1 MLKLSKEDQKNLA
14 KEMFENGKS
23 YAEISKDLDISESTL
38 KSWKRRAGWERATLH
53 TKKTQPLKKD
63 KKVANKKNVRKD
75 DVSIE
80 KIKENLISQLKKR
93 KADEEVYRDLVDDY
107 VAMWNIKN
115 QLIEDI
121 NMRGVQVKTF
131 NSNGQEVYKKN
142 DSIVELPK
150 YNTQML
156 KLLNDLGLSALD
168 WDSEAEGEV
177 DV

>member
-1 MLKLSKEDQKNLA
+1 MEKAVRLGACNPPYEKNATFEKE
-14 KEMFENGKS
+14 
-23 YAEISKDLDISESTL
+23 
-38 KSWKRRAGWERATLH
+38 
-53 TKKTQPLKKD
+53 

-115 QLIEDI
+115 QLIDDI
-121 NMRGVQVKTF
+121 NTRGVQVKTF

>member
-1 MLKLSKEDQKNLA
+1 MSKESSKNLA
-14 KEMFENGKS
+14 KEMYENGKS

-38 KSWKRRAGWERATLH
+38 KSWKRRCGWQRATPKI
-53 TKKTQPLKKD
+53 KKSQPLKKE
-63 KKVANKKNVRKD
+63 KKVATKENHQKNN
-75 DVSIE
+75 VSVE
-80 KIKENLISQLKKR
+80 KIKENLISQLEKR
-93 KADEEVYRDLVDDY
+93 NANEEVYIDLVEDY
-107 VAMWNIKN
+107 IALWNIKN
-115 QLIEDI
+115 QLIDDI
-121 NMRGVQVKTF
+121 NTRGVQVKTF

-168 WDSEAEGEV
+168 WDSEKDTDP

>member
-1 MLKLSKEDQKNLA
+1 MRT
-14 KEMFENGKS
+14 
-23 YAEISKDLDISESTL
+23 ISIWNILT
-38 KSWKRRAGWERATLH
+38 
-53 TKKTQPLKKD
+53 PLKKE
-63 KKVANKKNVRKD
+63 KKVANKEKAKKEN
-75 DVSIE
+75 VSIE

-115 QLIEDI
+115 KLIEDI
-121 NMRGVQVKTF
+121 NTRGVQVKTF

>member
-1 MLKLSKEDQKNLA
+1 MTNENSKNVA
-14 KEMFENGKS
+14 KEMFESGKS
-23 YAEISKDLDISESTL
+23 YLEISKQLNISESTL
-38 KSWKRRAGWERATLH
+38 KSWKRRNGWVRATP
-53 TKKTQPLKKD
+53 KN
-63 KKVANKKNVRKD
+63 KKVQPSKKSKKVSNVHNSSND
-75 DVSIE
+75 NIPIE

-93 KADEEVYRDLVDDY
+93 GANEEVYLDLIEDY
-107 VAMWNIKN
+107 LALWKIKN
-115 QLIEDI
+115 KLIEDI
-121 NMRGVQVKTF
+121 NLRGVQVKTF

-168 WDSEAEGEV
+168 FDSEDEGDV

>member
-1 MLKLSKEDQKNLA
+1 MSKESPKNLA

-38 KSWKRRAGWERATLH
+38 KSWKRRCGWQRATPKI
-53 TKKTQPLKKD
+53 KKSQPLKKE
-63 KKVANKKNVRKD
+63 KKVATKENHQKNN
-75 DVSIE
+75 VSVE
-80 KIKENLISQLKKR
+80 KIKENLISQLEKR
-93 KADEEVYRDLVDDY
+93 NANEEVYIDLVEDY
-107 VAMWNIKN
+107 IALWNIKN
-115 QLIEDI
+115 QLIDDI
-121 NMRGVQVKTF
+121 NTRGVQVKTF

-168 WDSEAEGEV
+168 WDSEKDTDP

>member
-1 MLKLSKEDQKNLA
+1 MTDETPKKIAQK
-14 KEMFENGKS
+14 MFENGKS
-23 YAEISKDLDISESTL
+23 YSEISKKLNISESTL
-38 KSWKRRAGWERATLH
+38 KSGKRRCGWERATLN
-53 TKKTQPLKKD
+53 KNKTQPLKKE
-63 KKVANKKNVRKD
+63 KKVANKEKAKKEN
-75 DVSIE
+75 VSIE

-115 QLIEDI
+115 KLIEDI
-121 NMRGVQVKTF
+121 NTRGVQVKTF

>member
-1 MLKLSKEDQKNLA
+1 MTNENSKNVA

-23 YAEISKDLDISESTL
+23 YLEISKQLNISESTL
-38 KSWKRRAGWERATLH
+38 KSWKRRNGWVRATP
-53 TKKTQPLKKD
+53 KN
-63 KKVANKKNVRKD
+63 KKVQPSKKSKKVSNVHN
-75 DVSIE
+75 SSNNNIPIE

-93 KADEEVYRDLVDDY
+93 GANEEVYLDLIEDY
-107 VAMWNIKN
+107 LALWKIKN

-121 NMRGVQVKTF
+121 NLRGVQVKTF

-168 WDSEAEGEV
+168 FDSEDEGDV

>member
-1 MLKLSKEDQKNLA
+1 MTDENSKNVA

-23 YAEISKDLDISESTL
+23 YLEISKQLNISESTL
-38 KSWKRRAGWERATLH
+38 KSWKRRNCWVRATSKNKNVQPS
-53 TKKTQPLKKD
+53 KKT
-63 KKVANKKNVRKD
+63 KKVANVQNSSNDNVP
-75 DVSIE
+75 IE

-93 KADEEVYRDLVDDY
+93 GANEEVYLDLIEDY
-107 VAMWNIKN
+107 LALWKIKN

-121 NMRGVQVKTF
+121 NLRGVQVKTF

-150 YNTQML
+150 YNSQML
-156 KLLNDLGLSALD
+156 KLLNDLGLSALVWESD
-168 WDSEAEGEV
+168 DDNDD

>member
-1 MLKLSKEDQKNLA
+1 MSDETPKKIA

-23 YAEISKDLDISESTL
+23 YTEISKKLGISESTL
-38 KSWKRRAGWERATLH
+38 KSWKRRSGWERATLN
-53 TKKTQPLKKD
+53 KSKTQPLKKE
-63 KKVANKKNVRKD
+63 KKVAKKGNAKKDNVS
-75 DVSIE
+75 VE

-93 KADEEVYRDLVDDY
+93 KANEEVYIDLVEDY
-107 VAMWNIKN
+107 VALWNIKN

-121 NMRGVQVKTF
+121 NTRGVQVKTF

>member
-1 MLKLSKEDQKNLA
+1 
-14 KEMFENGKS
+14 MF
-23 YAEISKDLDISESTL
+23 
-38 KSWKRRAGWERATLH
+38 KRQILV
-53 TKKTQPLKKD
+53 QPLKKE
-63 KKVANKKNVRKD
+63 KKVANKEKAKKEN
-75 DVSIE
+75 VSIE

-115 QLIEDI
+115 KLIEDI
-121 NMRGVQVKTF
+121 NTRGVQVKTF

>member
-1 MLKLSKEDQKNLA
+1 
-14 KEMFENGKS
+14 MFENGKS

-38 KSWKRRAGWERATLH
+38 KSWKRRCGWQRATPKI
-53 TKKTQPLKKD
+53 KKSQPLKKE
-63 KKVANKKNVRKD
+63 KKVATKENNQKNN
-75 DVSIE
+75 VSVE
-80 KIKENLISQLKKR
+80 KIKENLISQLEKR
-93 KADEEVYRDLVDDY
+93 NANEEVYIDLVEDY
-107 VAMWNIKN
+107 IALWNIKN
-115 QLIEDI
+115 QLIDDI
-121 NMRGVQVKTF
+121 NTRGVQVKTF

-168 WDSEAEGEV
+168 WDSEKDNDP

>member
-1 MLKLSKEDQKNLA
+1 
-14 KEMFENGKS
+14 MFENGKS

-38 KSWKRRAGWERATLH
+38 KSWKRRCGWQRATPKI
-53 TKKTQPLKKD
+53 KKSQPLKKE
-63 KKVANKKNVRKD
+63 KKVATKENHQKNN
-75 DVSIE
+75 VSVE
-80 KIKENLISQLKKR
+80 KIKENLISQLEKR
-93 KADEEVYRDLVDDY
+93 NANEEVYIDLVEDY
-107 VAMWNIKN
+107 IALWNIKN
-115 QLIEDI
+115 QLIDDI
-121 NMRGVQVKTF
+121 NTRGVQVKTF

-168 WDSEAEGEV
+168 WDSEKDTDP

>member
-1 MLKLSKEDQKNLA
+1 MSDETPKKIA

-23 YAEISKDLDISESTL
+23 YTEISKQLGISESTL
-38 KSWKRRAGWERATLH
+38 KSWKRRSGWERATLH
-53 TKKTQPLKKD
+53 TKKTQTLKKE

-115 QLIEDI
+115 QLIDDI
-121 NMRGVQVKTF
+121 NTRGVQVKTF

>member
-1 MLKLSKEDQKNLA
+1 MSKESSKNLA

-38 KSWKRRAGWERATLH
+38 KSWKRRCGWQRATPKI
-53 TKKTQPLKKD
+53 KKSQPLKKE
-63 KKVANKKNVRKD
+63 KKVATKENHQKNN
-75 DVSIE
+75 VSVE
-80 KIKENLISQLKKR
+80 KIKENLISQLEKR
-93 KADEEVYRDLVDDY
+93 NANEEVYIDLVEDY
-107 VAMWNIKN
+107 IALWNIKN
-115 QLIEDI
+115 QLIDDI
-121 NMRGVQVKTF
+121 NTRGVQVKTF

-168 WDSEAEGEV
+168 WDSEKDTDP

>member
-1 MLKLSKEDQKNLA
+1 MSKESPKNLA

-38 KSWKRRAGWERATLH
+38 KSWKRRCGWQRATPKI
-53 TKKTQPLKKD
+53 KKSQPLKKE
-63 KKVANKKNVRKD
+63 KKVATKENNQKNN
-75 DVSIE
+75 VSVE
-80 KIKENLISQLKKR
+80 KIKENLISQLEKR
-93 KADEEVYRDLVDDY
+93 NANEEVYIDLVEDY
-107 VAMWNIKN
+107 IALWNIKN
-115 QLIEDI
+115 QLIDDI
-121 NMRGVQVKTF
+121 NTRGVQVKTF

-168 WDSEAEGEV
+168 WDSEKDNDP

>member
-1 MLKLSKEDQKNLA
+1 M
-14 KEMFENGKS
+14 
-23 YAEISKDLDISESTL
+23 
-38 KSWKRRAGWERATLH
+38 
-53 TKKTQPLKKD
+53 
-63 KKVANKKNVRKD
+63 
-75 DVSIE
+75 
-80 KIKENLISQLKKR
+80 KKR

-115 QLIEDI
+115 KLIEDI
-121 NMRGVQVKTF
+121 NTRGVQVKTF

>member
-1 MLKLSKEDQKNLA
+1 MSKESPKNLA

-23 YAEISKDLDISESTL
+23 YAEISNDLDISESTL
-38 KSWKRRAGWERATLH
+38 KSWKRRCGWQRATPKI
-53 TKKTQPLKKD
+53 KKSQPLKKE
-63 KKVANKKNVRKD
+63 KKVATKENHQKNN
-75 DVSIE
+75 VSVE
-80 KIKENLISQLKKR
+80 KIKENLISQLEKR
-93 KADEEVYRDLVDDY
+93 NANEEVYIDLVEDY
-107 VAMWNIKN
+107 IALWNIKN
-115 QLIEDI
+115 QLIDDI
-121 NMRGVQVKTF
+121 NTRGVQVKTF

-168 WDSEAEGEV
+168 WDSEKDTDP